1 MGFIYKITNTI
12 NNKCYIGETIKDNPN
27 SRWLSHKSS
36 IKRKCGCPLLMKAFE
51 KYGED
56 AFKFEVLIICFDED
70 VFKFEKEY
78 IKKYNSLS
86 PNGYNV
92 AEGGKFNAHFKGKKH
107 SEETKNIMSIKSKE
121 YNNREEVKE
130 RARRVAIEFNKT
142 HNIGELQKKSEK
154 WQKALAEGRI
164 GCGIQNK
171 NCNIHRDKI
180 SKGLK
185 RYYAENNN
193 YKDNFKN
200 HSEILTKVNGRKVS
214 QYSLDNILIAT
225 FDSIIIAS
233 KSTDIGRRSIQS
245 AAIGRSKTAGGYI
258 WKYAD
263 DKQKG
268 LKVLSLII
276 N

>member
-27 SRWLSHKSS
+27 SRWLSHKSN
-36 IKRKCGCPLLMKAFE
+36 IKCKRGCPLLMKAFE

-70 VFKFEKEY
+70 VFNFEKEY

-92 AEGGKFNAHFKGKKH
+92 AEGGKSGRNFLGKKH
-107 SEETKNIMSIKSKE
+107 SEETKKIISQKSKE
-121 YNNREEVKE
+121 YNSREGVKE
-130 RARRVAIEFNKT
+130 RARQVAIEFNKT

-164 GCGIQNK
+164 GGKGGKREDDVKNKISEGLKKYFAENK
-171 NCNIHRDKI
+171 NAK
-180 SKGLK
+180 S
-185 RYYAENNN
+185 NN
-193 YKDNFKN
+193 YKN
-200 HSEILTKVNGRKVS
+200 HSEIMTTVNGRKVA
-214 QYSLDNILIAT
+214 QYSLDNKLLGM
-225 FDSIIIAS
+225 FDSILLAS
-233 KSTDIGRRSIQS
+233 KSTNINRSTIQAAASGRINT
-245 AAIGRSKTAGGYI
+245 GKGYI
-258 WKYAD
+258 WKYTD
-263 DKQKG
+263 DKKEP
-268 LKVLSLII
+268 KEISLNI